1 MPEETDRLHTASR
14 DVLALLQ
21 RTAAQ
26 IARSTKNPDV
36 RLAAAQEEKKLADRL
51 AEASA
56 RTWSTPAADPRGAW
70 LEDGVMSFKA
80 STATGWFQGFN
91 HAKIAE
97 GVADGTFLVSGPQVP
112 RTGGAILATGT
123 SRTQIEELVETD
135 PLVREG
141 AASYEVVEFLPT
153 RGPYAR

>member
-51 AEASA
+51 AEFAPVAQSIAS
-56 RTWSTPAADPRGAW
+56 
-70 LEDGVMSFKA
+70 
-80 STATGWFQGFN
+80 
-91 HAKIAE
+91 
-97 GVADGTFLVSGPQVP
+97 
-112 RTGGAILATGT
+112 
-123 SRTQIEELVETD
+123 
-135 PLVREG
+135 
-141 AASYEVVEFLPT
+141 
-153 RGPYAR
+153 